1 MARDKS
7 VVLNILGNNDSA
19 KAKLDEIDRKADALK
34 NEHPELTIGIDDA
47 AAKEKLAI
55 LRAEIRK
62 TKADAGVHSRGAV
75 KWCQAIA
82 GSGGSQGFPA
92 MALLM
97 ASSAV
102 MPWAAAV
109 SR

>member
-1 MARDKS
+1 MSAITPDPVKDRRWTPEDVSAYLGVPVQTLYQWRYLGIGPKACRVGRHLRYDPDD
-7 VVLNILGNNDSA
+7 VVVSI
-19 KAKLDEIDRKADALK
+19 
-34 NEHPELTIGIDDA
+34 H
-47 AAKEKLAI
+47 
-55 LRAEIRK
+55 
-62 TKADAGVHSRGAV
+62 GVPV
-75 KWCQAIA
+75 NWCQARAARA